1 MMCVTDR
8 PFALFETPIGTCALA
23 WSPRGITAVQ
33 LPERDARETR
43 ARMLRRFPPA
53 REAPPPHE
61 ARLAIDAICGL
72 LHGAAVDL
80 SFITLD
86 MDGVPGF
93 HQRVYDVTRRI
104 PPGRT
109 LTYGEIAARLGS
121 PGSARAVGGALGRN
135 PFAIVVPCHR
145 VIAAGGSMGGFSANG
160 GVATKLRLLAIE
172 GAGRPHSPSL
182 FGSVT

>member
-53 REAPPPHE
+53 REAPPPPE

-86 MDGVPGF
+86 MVSTL
-93 HQRVYDVTRRI
+93 RVVTT
-104 PPGRT
+104 T
-109 LTYGEIAARLGS
+109 LTS
-121 PGSARAVGGALGRN
+121 KPS
-135 PFAIVVPCHR
+135 H
-145 VIAAGGSMGGFSANG
+145 
-160 GVATKLRLLAIE
+160 LRLMR
-172 GAGRPHSPSL
+172 RP
-182 FGSVT
+182 FWRETCCG